1 MITNRL
7 SRQWLFRGARV
18 AILSVSLTGIACGRG
33 ESENLSTKAEDDPAL
48 FEKAQ
53 KETQE
58 WQKSLDEAEK
68 KARAKAASQ
77 RR

>member
-1 MITNRL
+1 
-7 SRQWLFRGARV
+7 V
-18 AILSVSLTGIACGRG
+18 AILLLSLTGIACGRG
-33 ESENLSTKAEDDPAL
+33 ESENLSTKADDDPAL

-58 WQKSLDEAEK
+58 WQKSLEEAEK

-77 RR
+77 RK